1 MKVYYI
7 KEKEDTCDI
16 VKMSMVF
23 LKKIFNNIDVEN
35 INGKVYYILPIFKKT
50 KLSKYRAK
58 RLAKKI
64 VKKLEKDGIQ
74 NIALS
79 NCLDKYDFLK
89 LYLYSKN
96 INILDGRFLFRVL
109 QYEVIEYIL
118 KRKKKKIQERRSN
131 NINK

>member
-16 VKMSMVF
+16 VKRIIIF
-23 LKKIFNNIDVEN
+23 FKKIFNSIDVEN

-50 KLSKYRAK
+50 KISKYCSK
-58 RLAKKI
+58 RLAKRI
-64 VKKLEKDGIQ
+64 IKKLEKDGIQ

-79 NCLDKYDFLK
+79 NYLDKCDFLK
-89 LYLYSKN
+89 IYLYSKN
-96 INILDGRFLFRVL
+96 INILDGRFLFKVL

-118 KRKKKKIQERRSN
+118 KRKKKKMQERRSN